1 MAEQLAN
8 LKSILSAY
16 QEHSLRIS
24 VEIIFFDWIKQP
36 AEQPSSVPT
45 RNPYQRTRHILIG
58 WAYVFLDT

>member
-1 MAEQLAN
+1 MTLQSSWPT
-8 LKSILSAY
+8 SIAFSP
-16 QEHSLRIS
+16 HICRN
-24 VEIIFFDWIKQP
+24 IIVVDWIKQP